1 LAKKLRQIA
10 YLAQRGVATCLP
22 AIARGKK
29 EMEHQPERDGKSGT
43 QAILNFERATE
54 MRVKKIPPNGF
65 LRGTERDNHRSYL
78 FGGCFCLSLSAC
90 LSDFPL
96 LWVFYQSSF
105 ALRLFQYV
113 FDLRTELTSPRNGII
128 FKNSSIPSQK

>member
-1 LAKKLRQIA
+1 M
-10 YLAQRGVATCLP
+10 GVCV
-22 AIARGKK
+22 GQK
-29 EMEHQPERDGKSGT
+29 ETTIDRTS
-43 QAILNFERATE
+43 
-54 MRVKKIPPNGF
+54 
-65 LRGTERDNHRSYL
+65 S
-78 FGGCFCLSLSAC
+78 GGCFCLSLSAC

-128 FKNSSIPSQK
+128 FKNSSIPSPQKRVTSRE